1 MKSILVTG
9 ASTGIG
15 YATTQELIN
24 NGYRVF
30 ANVRK
35 EKDAKRLLSE
45 FGINCFPLIFDVRDQ
60 AAIDKAVKEVERR
73 LGGKGLYGL
82 FNNAGTALSGP
93 IMHQPIEDIEE
104 MLNINVMGVIR
115 VTRSFLPLLGADPY
129 YTSEP
134 GRILNMSSV
143 GGKVSMPF
151 IGMYCATKH
160 AIEGLSDALRR
171 ELMLFGIKVSIIE
184 PGAVATP
191 IWNKAPSPEDSGY
204 ENTAYEE
211 SVIAFLKAF
220 AEEGK
225 KGMNPSKVAS
235 LVREIFESKKP
246 KNRYMISPTPF
257 TDKVLLQYLPGKM
270 LDGMLAK
277 EFKLNPKQGNSS
289 EEESIES
296 KITEN

>member
-15 YATTQELIN
+15 YATTQELIK

-35 EKDAKRLLSE
+35 ERDAKRLLTE

-60 AAIDKAVKEVERR
+60 DAINKAVKEVERR
-73 LGGKGLYGL
+73 VGPEGLYGL

-115 VTRSFLPLLGADPY
+115 VTRSFLPMLGADPY
-129 YTSEP
+129 YASEP

-171 ELMLFGIKVSIIE
+171 ELMLFGIKVAIIE

-191 IWNKAPSPEDSGY
+191 IWNKAPDPKASGY
-204 ENTAYEE
+204 ENTPYEE

-225 KGMNPSKVAS
+225 KGMNPSKVAN

-257 TDKVLLQYLPGKM
+257 TDKVLLQYMPGKM

-277 EFKLNPKQGNSS
+277 EFKLNPKQEAVSQ
-289 EEESIES
+289 EEIIES
-296 KITEN
+296 KIAEN